1 MGLLLPSH
9 LLFQWWLFL
18 PCTNYMELLKKPFYL
33 HTWYAAAKR
42 LMSRCCICNRKAWDC
57 IPLKTWIRWVGG
69 NNWSASRTYT
79 LNLDK
84 INQPR
89 FLNLLSTLL
98 IPVQKTISD
107 FSENLM
113 LTHPR
118 AVVIK
123 WVWVCVY
130 VHANSMV
137 AADNQDLVIVLCKG
151 GDLEI

>member
-1 MGLLLPSH
+1 MLIQPLLLANLLLKLNGLLLPSH
-9 LLFQWWLFL
+9 PLFQRWLFL
-18 PCTNYMELLKKPFYL
+18 TCASYMELLNLSDL

-42 LMSRCCICNRKAWDC
+42 LMLRCCICNRKAWDC

-69 NNWSASRTYT
+69 NNWSASRIYI

-98 IPVQKTISD
+98 IPVQKTISN

-123 WVWVCVY
+123 WVWVCVQ
-130 VHANSMV
+130 VHANSEH
-137 AADNQDLVIVLCKG
+137 G
-151 GDLEI
+151 SWR